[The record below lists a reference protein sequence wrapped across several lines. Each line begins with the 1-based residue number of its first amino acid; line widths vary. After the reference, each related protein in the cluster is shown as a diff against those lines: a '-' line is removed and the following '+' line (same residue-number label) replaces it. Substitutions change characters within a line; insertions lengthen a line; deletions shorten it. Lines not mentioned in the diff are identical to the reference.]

1 MELSD
6 DDLEPYKNLDE
17 KDFESAVQ
25 RGPQLSS
32 AKNHNCKKRKLNS

>member
-17 KDFESAVQ
+17 KDFESGSDKEIPDNLLAND
-25 RGPQLSS
+25 
-32 AKNHNCKKRKLNS
+32 AEI